1 MVTKEDVLKAI
12 EAVIDPELGIN
23 IVDLG
28 LIYDIRIENGGVY
41 VKMTLSAKGCPL
53 HASIISGVENVIK
66 RMDDIKEVDVQV
78 VWDPPWTPDRL
89 SQEAKKKIGYRL

>member
-1 MVTKEDVLKAI
+1 MVTKEDVLKALK
-12 EAVIDPELGIN
+12 AVIDPELGIN

-28 LIYDIRIENGGVY
+28 LIYEVRVEDNKVY

-53 HASIISGVENVIK
+53 HESILSGAENVIK
-66 RMDDIKEVDVQV
+66 MMNNVEEANVQI

-89 SQEAKKKIGYRL
+89 SPEAKKKMGYRL